1 MSEVVITH
9 DTQVYRDVTSP
20 PFKSSPQKGQR
31 VQQVVEPGQ
40 IEEIGEDSNVQ
51 VWGRQNGDRIIA
63 EVLLYSIPSYLPAGV
78 PKPSN

>member
-9 DTQVYRDVTSP
+9 DTQVYRDVTSQQ
-20 PFKSSPQKGQR
+20 FKSSPQKGQR
-31 VQQVVEPGQ
+31 VQQVVELGQ

-63 EVLLYSIPSYLPAGV
+63 DVLLYSIPSYLPAGV